1 MNNID
6 KEKIIFILGNLKQ
19 SEKTSILMQRIQD
32 MNDIEFEQ
40 FCEENKIH
48 TMSDALNHLNSII
61 QFSPFNNV
69 VTLSELDNN
78 HAFFHFTNIEH
89 IDSIAHNG
97 INAKIGDR
105 SEGLEKDAM
114 FFFAEGYENEL
125 NLCDVWAKWI
135 MHRTYGEKN
144 QFGVYNDVDEV
155 KRSKLINEWRESF
168 LNRDY
173 KNDTEKK
180 EFIFSLMYEGMLERT
195 SLSLNLKE
203 GVDFSRDAI
212 DVKKRE
218 AFDRLKDGDK
228 SNFKFLEV
236 MYEKHSDLTSNTV
249 DGWNMQS
256 LPNRSVLP
264 SNISQIVSN
273 DGYTDMLH
281 VIIDMHQDYKKNMN
295 SKPEYFDLLN
305 EFVEYASKRL
315 IIEQEKN
322 KKGKNGYEDCMQDD
336 GVKVSTTQKATRV
349 VKEAALDR
357 DENNRE
363 ENDIG
368 E

>member
-6 KEKIIFILGNLKQ
+6 REKIIFILGNLKQ
-19 SEKTSILMQRIQD
+19 SEKTLILMQRIQD

-40 FCEENKIH
+40 FCEENKIY
-48 TMSDALNHLNSII
+48 TMSDALNHLNGII

-89 IDSIAHNG
+89 IDSIAYNG
-97 INAKIGDR
+97 INAKIGER

-114 FFFAEGYENEL
+114 FFFTEGYENEL

-195 SLSLNLKE
+195 LLSLNLKE

-212 DVKKRE
+212 DVKKQE

-236 MYEKHSDLTSNTV
+236 MYEKHSDLTSSTV

-357 DENNRE
+357 DENSRE

>member
-1 MNNID
+1 MDNID
-6 KEKIIFILGNLKQ
+6 RKKIIFMLGNLKQ
-19 SEKTSILMQRIQD
+19 SEKSSILMQMLQN

-40 FCEENKIH
+40 LCEENKIH
-48 TMSDALNHLNSII
+48 TMSDALNYLNGII

-78 HAFFHFTNIEH
+78 HVFFHFTNIEH

-97 INAKIGDR
+97 INAKIGER

-125 NLCDVWAKWI
+125 SLCDVWAKWI

-155 KRSKLINEWRESF
+155 KISKIIDEWYESF

-180 EFIFSLMYEGMLERT
+180 EVVFSLMYEGMLERT
-195 SLSLNLKE
+195 LLSLKLKE

-212 DVKKRE
+212 DVKKQE
-218 AFDRLKDGDK
+218 AFDRLKDGDD

-236 MYEKHSDLTSNTV
+236 MYEKHSDLTSSTV

-281 VIIDMHQDYKKNMN
+281 VMIDMHQYYIRNMN
-295 SKPEYFDLLN
+295 SKSESFDLLN
-305 EFVEYASKRL
+305 EFIEYASKRL
-315 IIEQEKN
+315 IIEQEKT
-322 KKGKNGYEDCMQDD
+322 KGKNGYEDCMQDD

-349 VKEAALDR
+349 VKEATLDR

-363 ENDIG
+363 ENEIG